1 MSNIKVGFKKRDSN
15 TVQLE
20 GFTEENVEGIAIQ
33 ATKDGKFYA
42 SGKFDGTW
50 NSAVGLATKDDLTP
64 TDYSVTAGN
73 GKSIV
78 FNKSYK
84 VGNLIIIAA
93 KIKVTTTEN
102 TLLTFADS
110 PKNQGAVF
118 LLGKGGEYSVS
129 SAIYGYIGNR
139 AILTQSNQI
148 AAGDYV
154 HVHGVVVL

>member
-1 MSNIKVGFKKRDSN
+1 MNYG
-15 TVQLE
+15 
-20 GFTEENVEGIAIQ
+20 
-33 ATKDGKFYA
+33 
-42 SGKFDGTW
+42 
-50 NSAVGLATKDDLTP
+50 NSADGALSAVSPSGDIYSAFRMNSVWQKGKISASKDDLTS
-64 TDYSVTAGN
+64 TDYSFTAGN

-118 LLGKGGEYSVS
+118 LLGKGGEYSLS
-129 SAIYGYIGNR
+129 SAIYGYIGNG